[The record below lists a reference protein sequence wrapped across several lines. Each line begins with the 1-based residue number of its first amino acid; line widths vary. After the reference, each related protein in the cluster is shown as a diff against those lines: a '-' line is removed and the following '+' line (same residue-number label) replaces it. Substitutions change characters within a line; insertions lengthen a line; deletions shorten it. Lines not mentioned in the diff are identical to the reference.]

1 MSRNRAGTTSRDR
14 FRNSVRLRALAVVVV
29 LAAATSAGASAATAA
44 GTGSITVTPSTALVD
59 GQTVAIEGS
68 DWVPDH
74 VIGFCQGAGDPS
86 NDASGCA
93 DGVYASD
100 TADGNGGFSASL
112 VVHRSIYVPHLG
124 VQVDCAN
131 PATPCW
137 IGGGDIGDV
146 AGTAVGVNI
155 EFTPPTVVAGGASV
169 VEGNSGTVDLHVP
182 VTLSYPSS
190 QTVTVQWNT
199 VFVNGAS
206 DIQADPA
213 TDYTPASGTVTFAP
227 GETTKTVTISVNGD
241 TIVEP
246 DEWIVASFHNPT
258 NAKMGGY
265 WGLGF
270 GVITNDD

>member
-1 MSRNRAGTTSRDR
+1 M
-14 FRNSVRLRALAVVVV
+14 V
-29 LAAATSAGASAATAA
+29 LAAATLAGASTATAA
-44 GTGSITVTPSTALVD
+44 GTGSIKVTPSTALVD

-68 DWVPDH
+68 GWVPDH
-74 VIGFCQGAGDPS
+74 VIGFCQGAGDPT
-86 NDASGCA
+86 NDASDCA

-100 TADGNGGFSASL
+100 TADSNGGFSDSL
-112 VVHRSIYVPHLG
+112 VVRRSIYVPHLG
-124 VQVDCAN
+124 VQVDCTN

-137 IGGGDIGDV
+137 IGAGDIGDV
-146 AGTAVGVNI
+146 AGTGLSVTVD
-155 EFTPPTVVAGGASV
+155 FTPPSVVPGGASV
-169 VEGNSGTVDLHVP
+169 VEGNSGTVDLEVP

-241 TIVEP
+241 TLVEP
-246 DEWIVASFHNPT
+246 DEWIVVSFHNPT